1 MKNLCALLALIFL
14 AGCTG
19 AHKEGIS
26 LYDDFDAVKVDQ
38 MVGNNISRM
47 TFEKT
52 IICLNARRETRR
64 INAVTN
70 INVVTVTN
78 AVVNTVTNQTVSLS
92 TNLLFTVMTNLAAAA
107 GTLPA
112 PSLEAE
118 AAAAATIETNTVAN
132 VPPPGPSLSTNV
144 TVSLAN
150 NQTATAA
157 PNQTAANAQQV
168 RTFNSQIT
176 TSSNNLSVSL
186 LTNIVVTGET
196 NIVVAYLTN
205 YSVAQIT
212 NVNIIPTNFLAH
224 DYFLYTEMTPP
235 ADFTLQSGE
244 SLVLLVDG
252 VRHGLTQ
259 TPSSG
264 TFFGRK
270 RFTSG
275 LYRVPPETL
284 VAIGN
289 AKEVRVR
296 FKGVNGSIERLMS
309 AGSRQN
315 FKDFLVKYF
324 RPEPTLNMPVHKMA
338 ATR

>member
-1 MKNLCALLALIFL
+1 MKNLCALLALIVL

-26 LYDDFDAVKVDQ
+26 RYDDFDAVKVDQ
-38 MVGNNISRM
+38 MVGNNISRT

-52 IICLNARRETRR
+52 IICLNARRESRR

-70 INVVTVTN
+70 TDVASVTN
-78 AVVNTVTNQTVSLS
+78 AVVSSVTNQTISLS
-92 TNLLFTVMTNLAAAA
+92 TNLLFTVMTNLAAQA
-107 GTLPA
+107 GALPA
-112 PSLEAE
+112 PAAEAE
-118 AAAAATIETNTVAN
+118 AAAAATLETNTVAT
-132 VPPPGPSLSTNV
+132 VAPQAASISSNV

-157 PNQTAANAQQV
+157 PNQTAANAQQI
-168 RTFNSQIT
+168 RTLNSQIT
-176 TSSNNLSVSL
+176 TSSNNLSISL
-186 LTNIVVTGET
+186 LTNIVFTGET

-205 YSVAQIT
+205 FSVAQVT
-212 NVNIIPTNFLAH
+212 NVTIIPTNYLAH

-252 VRHGLTQ
+252 VRHGLSQ

-270 RFTSG
+270 RFISG
-275 LYRVPPETL
+275 LYRVPPELL
-284 VAIGN
+284 VDIGN
-289 AKEVRVR
+289 AREVRVR
-296 FKGVNGSIERLMS
+296 FKGVNGTIERNMS
-309 AGSRQN
+309 AASRQN
-315 FKDFLVKYF
+315 FKDFLVRYF
-324 RPEPTLNMPVHKMA
+324 RPEPTMAMPAGKMA
-338 ATR
+338 ANR